1 MKEYFVDLMD
11 GTRLEIKVNFGTIY
25 YLQKTK
31 GFYRLIKKAKK
42 AEKKEKETNESR
54 NPLNETE
61 CMELAADLVY
71 AILRSNGRSVSFD
84 EALSLVPPDT
94 DSVKEAIEGFQ
105 AKYEEYAKKKRAK
118 KMTTPEH

>member
-42 AEKKEKETNESR
+42 AEKKEKETNKSR

-94 DSVKEAIEGFQ
+94 VSRKQLKDFRLNMKNML
-105 AKYEEYAKKKRAK
+105 KKNEPRQ
-118 KMTTPEH
+118 